1 MRIVL
6 PEKGTVPIT
15 GDEDPLIY
23 YYLPL
28 VSHFY
33 RMRLKMPINLMRGR
47 RFRRLLDIGY
57 GSGIFYLELARYADE
72 LHGVDIHTQ
81 TGEVTQAL
89 KKFGLD
95 VMLKTGDILDLPY
108 PDGRFD
114 AVVCVSV
121 MEHIRQLD
129 RAVAEMKRIL
139 SRDGLIVFGFP
150 VRNRFTSSFYA
161 SVGFDYQS
169 HHPSDHRSILR
180 ALEQQLVIERCITY
194 PEIVTMDSGLYVSCR
209 CRRE

>member
-33 RMRLKMPINLMRGR
+33 RMRLKMPINLLQGR

-57 GSGIFYLELARYADE
+57 GSGIFYLELARHAGE
-72 LHGVDIHTQ
+72 LYGVDIHTQ
-81 TGEVTQAL
+81 TEEVTHAL

-95 VMLKTGDILDLPY
+95 VMLETGDILDLPY
-108 PDGRFD
+108 PNERFD
-114 AVVCVSV
+114 AIVCVSV

-129 RAVAEMKRIL
+129 RAVREMKRIL
-139 SRDGLIVFGFP
+139 TKDGLMVFGFP

-180 ALEQQLVIERCITY
+180 ALEQQLVIDRCITY
-194 PEIVTMDSGLYVSCR
+194 PEMAPMDLALYVSCSCSR
-209 CRRE
+209 K